1 MYSWS
6 CRHPTF
12 GLLPSAIEIEGS
24 IVGCISVV
32 ECISLLP
39 SGVSTVGEYGLTGD
53 PPAFGGKESYDRHD
67 VFDFGQLT
75 VHPLRLVKSQSISFR
90 LV

>member
-1 MYSWS
+1 
-6 CRHPTF
+6 
-12 GLLPSAIEIEGS
+12 LLK
-24 IVGCISVV
+24 
-32 ECISLLP
+32 CISLLP